1 MAARRFMTSA
11 YGRAEGERASPDDT
25 FFTEDA
31 AIYEIPVIDDEHIPS
46 PRERNKMKKPSGT
59 QTDGSAQSLVDMV
72 AIDRLANI
80 VKQYD
85 LTEVDISLGE
95 LRVRLARHRS
105 PSPQRITPA
114 PETEPVTGNP
124 EQGSDA
130 LPVITHPPPVDLA
143 GAVKSP
149 MVGTAYL
156 RSSPEAKPFVEVG
169 SVVKIGDKLLLVEA
183 MKTFNDIVAP
193 RAGKVAGIL
202 VVDGAPVE
210 YDQPLMIIE

>member
-1 MAARRFMTSA
+1 
-11 YGRAEGERASPDDT
+11 
-25 FFTEDA
+25 
-31 AIYEIPVIDDEHIPS
+31 
-46 PRERNKMKKPSGT
+46 MKKPSGT

-72 AIDRLANI
+72 AIDRLAKI
-80 VKQYD
+80 AKQYD
-85 LTEVDISLGE
+85 LAEVEISLGD
-95 LRVRLARHRS
+95 LRVRLARQRS
-105 PSPQRITPA
+105 PSAQAITAVPEAA
-114 PETEPVTGNP
+114 PVARNP
-124 EQGSDA
+124 EQG
-130 LPVITHPPPVDLA
+130 PVVPSIAQPSAVDLV

-183 MKTFNDIVAP
+183 MKTFNDIVAS
-193 RAGKVAGIL
+193 RAGKVVSIL